1 MPDAAQLTPPT
12 QLSAP
17 GYGHTPDPGLRRA
30 RTVLSLVF
38 GPPAERT
45 FDIHLW
51 DGSMER
57 GGAKPGADFAIH
69 FRRRGALRRMLLPP
83 SELSI
88 AEATISGD
96 VEVVGNLE
104 NACGLGD
111 AIGARIHTLG
121 GAAVLIPKVMALPR
135 DDDPDVRTSQ
145 YVRHHGP
152 LSTGSRRSEAGEI
165 RFHYDVGNDFYALWL
180 DPRMLYTCAYYR
192 DADDSLANAQTA
204 KLDHIC
210 RKLRLQPGET
220 LLDVGCGWG
229 GLVQYAVE
237 QYGVKALGITLSAA
251 QAGWAQRSIASK
263 GLGARCRVE
272 EMDFRDLPAGARFHK
287 ISSVGVTEHVPQD
300 QQPAYFAR
308 VFEALVPGG
317 LFLNHCETSNLAA
330 RRRDTLGRRVERWLW
345 KRDQFIDRY
354 VFPDARLVPL
364 GSIVTSAEGAGFE
377 TRDVEGLREHYTLT
391 LRTWLRNLER
401 RRDEAIALV
410 GERTYNVW
418 RLYMSVSARG
428 FDTGAINIVQTLL
441 SKPTETG
448 QSGLPLTRDDLY
460 ARPA

>member
-1 MPDAAQLTPPT
+1 
-12 QLSAP
+12 
-17 GYGHTPDPGLRRA
+17 
-30 RTVLSLVF
+30 
-38 GPPAERT
+38 
-45 FDIHLW
+45 
-51 DGSMER
+51 
-57 GGAKPGADFAIH
+57 
-69 FRRRGALRRMLLPP
+69 
-83 SELSI
+83 
-88 AEATISGD
+88 
-96 VEVVGNLE
+96 
-104 NACGLGD
+104 
-111 AIGARIHTLG
+111 
-121 GAAVLIPKVMALPR
+121 
-135 DDDPDVRTSQ
+135 
-145 YVRHHGP
+145 
-152 LSTGSRRSEAGEI
+152 
-165 RFHYDVGNDFYALWL
+165 
-180 DPRMLYTCAYYR
+180 
-192 DADDSLANAQTA
+192 
-204 KLDHIC
+204 
-210 RKLRLQPGET
+210 
-220 LLDVGCGWG
+220 
-229 GLVQYAVE
+229 
-237 QYGVKALGITLSAA
+237 
-251 QAGWAQRSIASK
+251 
-263 GLGARCRVE
+263 
-272 EMDFRDLPAGARFHK
+272 
-287 ISSVGVTEHVPQD
+287 VTEHVPQD